1 MNNILFNYLI
11 KNYLKTI
18 FIIILVIYS
27 FGLILNLFEEIEFF
41 KESNANI
48 FQPLILSSIF
58 IPSLIIKLL
67 PFIIFFSS
75 MWFITKIKNNKDLLI
90 LKVYGYSN
98 FKIFLILALTSF
110 LLGWIVL
117 VVVNPITSS
126 MVMYYEKTKSQY
138 ARDIEHLISF
148 NKNGLWIKE
157 NIEQGN
163 RIITAEKPEKFD
175 LINVTIFQ
183 FDNTGRLNKKIFAKK
198 VNIKNKNWILENV
211 VLSDLK
217 NEIFEKE
224 KIDKY
229 LINSNYDYAKINT
242 LFNNADT
249 VSFIEL
255 TLKKNELLEIGYN
268 ESFLKENLHSMLSI
282 PFFLFLMTALAT
294 VLAMVSLRRYEG
306 FKFFI
311 LGFIISIVIYYFKDF
326 SLALGKTDRIPI
338 VLAIWSPVLALSL
351 FTLIGVLQIN
361 EK

>member
-18 FIIILVIYS
+18 FIVVLIIYS

-48 FQPLILSSIF
+48 FQPLILSSIY

-75 MWFITKIKNNKDLLI
+75 MWFITKIKNNRDLLI

-98 FKIFLILALTSF
+98 LKIFIILALTSF
-110 LLGWIVL
+110 LLGWVIL
-117 VVVNPITSS
+117 VIINPITSS

-138 ARDIEHLISF
+138 SRDIDHLISF

-157 NIEQGN
+157 NLETGN

-175 LINVTIFQ
+175 LINVSIFQ
-183 FDNTGRLNKKIFAKK
+183 FDNDNKLKTKIFAKK
-198 VNIKNKNWILENV
+198 VNIKKKNWILEDV
-211 VLSDLK
+211 VISNLK
-217 NEIFEKE
+217 NEIFTKN
-224 KIDKY
+224 KTDRY

-249 VSFIEL
+249 VSFIDL
-255 TLKKNELLEIGYN
+255 TFNKNEMLEIGY
-268 ESFLKENLHSMLSI
+268 SDAFLKENLHSMLSI

-306 FKFFI
+306 LKFFI

>member
-18 FIIILVIYS
+18 SIIVLIIYS

-41 KESNANI
+41 KESSANI
-48 FQPLILSSIF
+48 FQPLILSSIY

-75 MWFITKIKNNKDLLI
+75 MWFITKIKNNRDLLI

-98 FKIFLILALTSF
+98 LKIFIILALTSF
-110 LLGWIVL
+110 LLGWMIL
-117 VVVNPITSS
+117 VIINPITSS

-138 ARDIEHLISF
+138 SRDIDHLISF

-157 NIEQGN
+157 NLETGN

-175 LINVTIFQ
+175 LINVSIFQ
-183 FDNTGRLNKKIFAKK
+183 FDNDNKLKTKIFAKK
-198 VNIKNKNWILENV
+198 VNIKKNWILEDV
-211 VLSDLK
+211 VISNLK
-217 NEIFEKE
+217 NEIFTKS
-224 KIDKY
+224 KTDRY

-249 VSFIEL
+249 VSFIDL
-255 TLKKNELLEIGYN
+255 TFNKNEMLEIGYS

-294 VLAMVSLRRYEG
+294 VLAMVSLRRYDG
-306 FKFFI
+306 LKFFI

>member
-1 MNNILFNYLI
+1 MNNIILNYLVR
-11 KNYLKTI
+11 NYLKTI
-18 FIIILVIYS
+18 FIVILIIYS

-41 KESNANI
+41 KESNAN
-48 FQPLILSSIF
+48 FLQPLVLSSIF

-67 PFIIFFSS
+67 PFIIFFAS

-98 FKIFLILALTSF
+98 FRIFLILAITSF
-110 LLGWIVL
+110 LFGWMIL
-117 VVVNPITSS
+117 IVVNPITSS
-126 MVMYYEKTKSQY
+126 MVTYYENTKSQY

-157 NIEQGN
+157 NLEGGA
-163 RIITAEKPEKFD
+163 RIITAEKPEKFN

-183 FDNTGRLNKKIFAKK
+183 FNNEQRLTRKIFAKR
-198 VNIKNKNWILENV
+198 VNIKKKKWVLEDVIISN
-211 VLSDLK
+211 LK
-217 NEIFEKE
+217 DEIFIKN
-224 KIDKY
+224 KIDKFF
-229 LINSNYDYAKINT
+229 INSNYDYVKINT

-249 VSFIEL
+249 VSFIDL
-255 TLKKNELLEIGYN
+255 TFKKKKMLEIGYN
-268 ESFLKENLHSMLSI
+268 ESFLKESLHSMLAI

-294 VLAMVSLRRYEG
+294 VLAMVSLRKYEG

-311 LGFIISIVIYYFKDF
+311 LGFLISVVIYYFKDF

-338 VLAIWSPVLALSL
+338 ILAIWTPVLALSL

>member
-1 MNNILFNYLI
+1 MSNIIFNYLI
-11 KNYLKTI
+11 RNYLKTVFTTI
-18 FIIILVIYS
+18 FIIYG

-48 FQPLILSSIF
+48 FKPLILSGIF
-58 IPSLIIKLL
+58 VPSLIIKLL

-90 LKVYGYSN
+90 LKVHGYSN
-98 FKIFLILALTSF
+98 LKIFLILATTSF
-110 LLGWIVL
+110 LLGWIILVL
-117 VVVNPITSS
+117 INPITSS

-138 ARDIEHLISF
+138 ARDIEHLITF

-157 NIEQGN
+157 NIDQKE
-163 RIITAEKPEKFD
+163 RIITAEKPEKFE
-175 LINVTIFQ
+175 LINLTIFK
-183 FDNTGRLNKKIFAKK
+183 FDDSRKLTSKIFAESA
-198 VNIKNKNWILENV
+198 NIKTKNWV
-211 VLSDLK
+211 LK
-217 NEIFEKE
+217 NVIISNLKDEIFVINKYEE
-224 KIDKY
+224 Y

-249 VSFIEL
+249 VSFIDL
-255 TLKKNELLEIGYN
+255 TLNKKEMIDVGYN
-268 ESFLKENLHSMLSI
+268 ETFLKENLHSMLSL

-294 VLAMVSLRRYEG
+294 VLAMVSLRRYDG

-311 LGFIISIVIYYFKDF
+311 VGFIISILIYYFKDF

-338 VLAIWSPVLALSL
+338 ILAIWSPVLALSF
-351 FTLIGVLQIN
+351 FTFIGVLQIN

>member
-1 MNNILFNYLI
+1 
-11 KNYLKTI
+11 
-18 FIIILVIYS
+18 
-27 FGLILNLFEEIEFF
+27 
-41 KESNANI
+41 
-48 FQPLILSSIF
+48 
-58 IPSLIIKLL
+58 
-67 PFIIFFSS
+67 

-211 VLSDLK
+211 VLSDLI

>member
-18 FIIILVIYS
+18 SIIVLIIYS

-41 KESNANI
+41 KESSANI
-48 FQPLILSSIF
+48 FQPLILSSIY

-75 MWFITKIKNNKDLLI
+75 MWFITKIKNNRDLLI

-98 FKIFLILALTSF
+98 LKIFIILALTSF
-110 LLGWIVL
+110 LLGWMIL
-117 VVVNPITSS
+117 VIINPITSS

-138 ARDIEHLISF
+138 SRDIDHLISF

-157 NIEQGN
+157 NLETGN

-175 LINVTIFQ
+175 LINVSIFQ
-183 FDNTGRLNKKIFAKK
+183 FDNDNKLKTKIFAKK
-198 VNIKNKNWILENV
+198 VNIKKKNWILEDV
-211 VLSDLK
+211 VISNLK
-217 NEIFEKE
+217 NEIFTKS
-224 KIDKY
+224 KTDRY

-249 VSFIEL
+249 VSFIDL
-255 TLKKNELLEIGYN
+255 TFNKNEMLEIGYS

-294 VLAMVSLRRYEG
+294 VLAMVSLRRYDG
-306 FKFFI
+306 LKFFI

>member
-1 MNNILFNYLI
+1 
-11 KNYLKTI
+11 
-18 FIIILVIYS
+18 
-27 FGLILNLFEEIEFF
+27 
-41 KESNANI
+41 
-48 FQPLILSSIF
+48 
-58 IPSLIIKLL
+58 
-67 PFIIFFSS
+67 
-75 MWFITKIKNNKDLLI
+75 MWFITKIKNNRDLLI

-98 FKIFLILALTSF
+98 LKIFIILALTSF
-110 LLGWIVL
+110 LLGWMIL
-117 VVVNPITSS
+117 VIINPITSS

-138 ARDIEHLISF
+138 SRDIDHLISF

-157 NIEQGN
+157 NLETGN

-175 LINVTIFQ
+175 LINVSIFQ
-183 FDNTGRLNKKIFAKK
+183 FDNDNKLKTKIFAKK
-198 VNIKNKNWILENV
+198 VNIKKNWILEDV
-211 VLSDLK
+211 VISNLK
-217 NEIFEKE
+217 NEIFTKS
-224 KIDKY
+224 KTDRY

-249 VSFIEL
+249 VSFIDL
-255 TLKKNELLEIGYN
+255 TFNKNEMLEIGYSR
-268 ESFLKENLHSMLSI
+268 SFLKENLHSMLSI

-294 VLAMVSLRRYEG
+294 VLAMVSLRRYDG
-306 FKFFI
+306 LKFFI

>member
-11 KNYLKTI
+11 KNYLKTVSV
-18 FIIILVIYS
+18 IIVIIYS

-48 FQPLILSSIF
+48 FQPLILSSLF

-90 LKVYGYSN
+90 LKVYGFSN
-98 FKIFLILALTSF
+98 LKIFSILALTSF
-110 LLGWIVL
+110 LLGWMVL
-117 VVVNPITSS
+117 IIVNPITSS

-138 ARDIEHLISF
+138 ALDIEHLISF

-157 NIEQGN
+157 NIENGS
-163 RIITAEKPEKFD
+163 RIVTAEKPENFD

-183 FDNTGRLNKKIFAKK
+183 LDNTGKLNKKIFAEKA
-198 VNIKNKNWILENV
+198 NIKKKNWVLDDV
-211 VLSDLK
+211 VVSDLK
-217 NEIFEKE
+217 NEIFVKN
-224 KIDKY
+224 KIDR
-229 LINSNYDYAKINT
+229 LFIISNYDYAKINT

-249 VSFIEL
+249 VSFIDL
-255 TLKKNELLEIGYN
+255 TLKKSELLEIGYN
-268 ESFLKENLHSMLSI
+268 EAFLKENLHSMLSI

-294 VLAMVSLRRYEG
+294 VLAMISLRRYEG

-311 LGFIISIVIYYFKDF
+311 LGFIISILIYYFKDF

-338 VLAIWSPVLALSL
+338 VLAIWSPVIALSL